1 MNEYIREQI
10 KEINRT
16 AQGLA
21 NRITFAKQQVAK
33 FTRLHDVAQ
42 DNKKDAY
49 QIRLKDWIDKLD
61 VAKKALEDYKPEL
74 NALFP
79 EPTDQPKFVKKI
91 NLKERKLGRSEDYYQ
106 LSPEDQYEED
116 SRLGLLEWSG
126 YDIPTR
132 KMKKKQTIE
141 E

>member
-33 FTRLHDVAQ
+33 FTRMHDAAP

-49 QIRLKDWIDKLD
+49 QARLKDWITKLEE
-61 VAKKALEDYKPEL
+61 AKKVFDEYKPEL

-91 NLKERKLGRSEDYYQ
+91 SLKERRLGRSEDYYQ
-106 LSPEDQYEED
+106 MSPEDQWEED
-116 SRLGLLEWSG
+116 SRLGLLDWDG
-126 YDIPTR
+126 YNDPTAR
-132 KMKKKQTIE
+132 KLHKVKD
-141 E
+141 